1 MKLKANGLALFG
13 LCAALL
19 LAGCDRTAKVAQ
31 EHRKKGN
38 ELYKAE
44 KWQEAA
50 AEFDLSLQADPK
62 QEKLLMK
69 KAVAH
74 AKAKQMDLATETML
88 KTLEFK
94 GDDKA
99 KGEVYRNIGNMYLQ
113 SGPVDKAETYFL
125 EALKVD
131 PKDEAA
137 LSWLGEMF
145 SQLGGARAQAAKAV
159 PEHLEKAIS
168 YYDQAIAV
176 NPASPNAYLN
186 KRIALTKYL
195 EFLRLEKEVA
205 DKEAEEFK
213 KDKEK
218 AAAAQARSQE
228 LATRYETLKVTFDEN
243 TVKLGEVNL
252 AAKAKAAGK

>member
-1 MKLKANGLALFG
+1 MNVKANALAIFG
-13 LCAALL
+13 LCAALG
-19 LAGCDRTAKVAQ
+19 LAGCDQSAKQAQ

-38 ELYKAE
+38 ELYKQE
-44 KWQEAA
+44 QWQAAA

-62 QEKLLMK
+62 QEKLWMK

-74 AKAKQMDLATETML
+74 AKARQMDLATDSML

-94 GDDKA
+94 TEPA
-99 KGEVYRNIGNMYLQ
+99 QKGEVYRNIGNMFLQ
-113 SGPVDKAETYFL
+113 QGPAENAEKYFL
-125 EALKVD
+125 EALKID

-145 SQLGGARAQAAKAV
+145 SQLGGARAMAAPAVPAHLDKAV
-159 PEHLEKAIS
+159 S

-176 NPASPNAYLN
+176 NPSSPNAYLN

-195 EFLRLEKEVA
+195 EHLRLEKEAA
-205 DKEAEEFK
+205 DQEALESK
-213 KDKEK
+213 DDKEK

-228 LATRYETLKVTFDEN
+228 LATQYEQLKVKFDEN
-243 TVKLGEVNL
+243 NTKLGEVS
-252 AAKAKAAGK
+252 KAARAGTK